1 MARSQP
7 RHANSSQGAATAQ
20 ADARRGRPGGAPP
33 HPRAAELARL
43 DGYARLMDARW
54 RIPGTGWRF
63 GLDSVVGLVPGVG
76 DLATAAPQA
85 WLIWQGHRMGARRG
99 TLARMAV
106 NTGLDLT
113 VGAIP
118 ILGDLFDMAF
128 KANLRNVALLRR
140 EIAGAPE
147 E

>member
-7 RHANSSQGAATAQ
+7 KPAPTAPGAASAQ
-20 ADARRGRPGGAPP
+20 ADSRRARPDAQPP

-43 DGYARLMDARW
+43 DGFARLLDARW

-63 GLDSVVGLVPGVG
+63 GLDSVLGLVPGIG

-85 WLIWQGHRMGARRG
+85 WLIWQGHRMGASRG
-99 TLARMAV
+99 TLVRMAA

-113 VGAIP
+113 LGMIPVVG
-118 ILGDLFDMAF
+118 DVFDMVY

-140 EIAGAPE
+140 EISGRP
-147 E
+147 